1 MHLNS
6 GFIQPWV
13 GYILLTEIMCVEH
26 YQNRIQ
32 NMFLFMK
39 IFSFFLLIYIR
50 TTAPPTYMYQ
60 DNCTHYLYILGQL
73 HLLPIYI
80 RTTAPPTC
88 MYQDNCTHFLY
99 IRKTAPTTY
108 IYQDTCTH
116 YLYIRTTAPTTF
128 IYQDNCTPSLC
139 VHQDNCTHYLYIRT
153 TAPPPYVRITTT
165 SLPSCWILNL
175 NLNLHRVYSL
185 PVLNSPSLYSLY

>member
-73 HLLPIYI
+73 HPLPIYI
-80 RTTAPPTC
+80 RTTAPPT
-88 MYQDNCTHFLY
+88 
-99 IRKTAPTTY
+99 Y
-108 IYQDTCTH
+108 IYQDNCTH

-128 IYQDNCTPSLC
+128 IYQDNCTHYLYILGQLHLLPIYIRTTAPPTYMY
-139 VHQDNCTHYLYIRT
+139 QDNCTHFLYIRT
-153 TAPPPYVRITTT
+153 TAPTTY
-165 SLPSCWILNL
+165 I
-175 NLNLHRVYSL
+175 
-185 PVLNSPSLYSLY
+185 